1 MAHVGTTTNLKQP
14 AATGSGRQAGLW
26 LALITG
32 AVVLAIALA
41 FVMTQ
46 ITGSKSV
53 SGSITGKTGYDAI
66 EAQRGPAMLSI
77 VGDRSYDQIE
87 ALRGATAPTLS
98 FLDRGAD
105 RGVVSSQ
112 PLDQVWFALHP
123 DVTMSAADQ
132 IAESLRS
139 VPVAAAADHT
149 YDALRAAAFASTV
162 KANSNADRSHDQ
174 FKHAP
179 GRGPLP

>member
-1 MAHVGTTTNLKQP
+1 MAHAGTTTNLKQP

-32 AVVLAIALA
+32 AVIVAIASA

-46 ITGSKSV
+46 LAASKAVTGSV
-53 SGSITGKTGYDAI
+53 TAKTGYDAI
-66 EAQRGPAMLSI
+66 EAQRGPSMLSI
-77 VGDRSYDQIE
+77 AGDRSFDQIE
-87 ALRGATAPTLS
+87 AQRGTIAPALT

-105 RGVVSSQ
+105 RGAVSFDS
-112 PLDQVWFALHP
+112 
-123 DVTMSAADQ
+123 
-132 IAESLRS
+132 
-139 VPVAAAADHT
+139 ADHW
-149 YDALRAAAFASTV
+149 YDAMHPATVVATGDSYGALRAAAFAASL
-162 KANSNADRSHDQ
+162 NQDRSQDQ